1 VRDLGE
7 IAIWCRKYAFNEE
20 SGGQRSVFP
29 KRVREWLVDYLQA
42 DAMACLKGSDGLR
55 PAFGHR
61 EAVAQQWVQE
71 LLRAYD
77 DPHLMTHNI
86 LAAALNYEQQHT
98 WECLKTVLTE
108 AGHHV
113 AIIDRLQADHL
124 KAQSTEIRER
134 ILDTD
139 AAAIYNAKSI
149 TMEQAIRIKSR
160 WSSSLDDR
168 WSCEK
173 AFLLHRL
180 PGIQHTEIWGPEL
193 IKELLFKQRSLIPSL
208 ERWWLLHHM
217 DAAHERSR
225 QRWEQL
231 MQQEQSPF
239 LPDIRSDFALLQ
251 AMQAIG
257 LLRLFESD
265 EAFNE
270 NSELIQEIYRK
281 CKRRKISTALRRKV
295 GKQHPME
302 FVNRLARSVGSTIES
317 EQSWVRDESRGKRS
331 YFFHSPET
339 DEVRSTLLECINQR
353 LQKYCSEFAET
364 IDGKREVEATAT
376 PQNYIDIGDDV
387 AVGHDD
393 LDPLDEVE
401 NSAPESEVIQLPVIT
416 PSAPIKVGDIVR
428 RKEDGARFRV
438 KSVSDGRAWLQW
450 LDQHTPMLDI
460 LLPLQE
466 LEVLPSSQ
474 IRRLTR
480 PILEFPEATG

>member
-1 VRDLGE
+1 
-7 IAIWCRKYAFNEE
+7 
-20 SGGQRSVFP
+20 
-29 KRVREWLVDYLQA
+29 
-42 DAMACLKGSDGLR
+42 
-55 PAFGHR
+55 
-61 EAVAQQWVQE
+61 
-71 LLRAYD
+71 
-77 DPHLMTHNI
+77 
-86 LAAALNYEQQHT
+86 
-98 WECLKTVLTE
+98 
-108 AGHHV
+108 
-113 AIIDRLQADHL
+113 
-124 KAQSTEIRER
+124 
-134 ILDTD
+134 
-139 AAAIYNAKSI
+139 
-149 TMEQAIRIKSR
+149 
-160 WSSSLDDR
+160 
-168 WSCEK
+168 
-173 AFLLHRL
+173 
-180 PGIQHTEIWGPEL
+180 
-193 IKELLFKQRSLIPSL
+193 
-208 ERWWLLHHM
+208 
-217 DAAHERSR
+217 
-225 QRWEQL
+225 
-231 MQQEQSPF
+231 
-239 LPDIRSDFALLQ
+239 
-251 AMQAIG
+251 
-257 LLRLFESD
+257 
-265 EAFNE
+265 
-270 NSELIQEIYRK
+270 
-281 CKRRKISTALRRKV
+281 
-295 GKQHPME
+295 ME